1 MIKRRKF
8 LHSKYN
14 SHKSGSHVH
23 VLHVLEV
30 CEVYGEG
37 DYYQYE
43 KDEYDTKVIDNC
55 YYNDGGDYDDSL

>member
-1 MIKRRKF
+1 M
-8 LHSKYN
+8 
-14 SHKSGSHVH
+14 
-23 VLHVLEV
+23 

-55 YYNDGGDYDDSL
+55 YYNDGGDYDYSL